1 MKKIIISFIFVMC
14 IAGLLFAELDF
25 CDKTVLV
32 VLRPE
37 FSEYAGSRSAD
48 FFGSFEKVSVE
59 NIFQIHN
66 EATIRAL
73 NERNPGEFR
82 SIYKI
87 TLPTND
93 KAKVLEAIEELNT
106 IEGIESAT
114 PDYIT
119 TTTLIPNDE
128 YWNHPGLWALWGT
141 HGVKGPEAWD
151 IATGSHT
158 VRVGVSD
165 TGIANHPDLNAN
177 IDRTVGW
184 NFASNNS
191 NTTDT
196 NSHGTRSAGIV
207 GAVGNNGIG
216 TVGINWNVTL
226 IPLRIAEG
234 SSSNES
240 IMTAALNHAASFWGT
255 PDEIQIVTMS
265 FSGYGRLT
273 GLRAAINNFPGLFVW
288 SAGND
293 GVDIDSRLPQF
304 GSFNLPNLLAVGA
317 IDVNGQRSDWG
328 GGQSSAYSSSGEHVH
343 VFAPGTDGYTTSLNN
358 GYQSY
363 GGTSM
368 AAPHGAGVAA
378 LLLSI
383 NPNLTAAELKVLIT
397 NNYDNITINTPHGS
411 QVVKR
416 LNAFKPAQLIAYDYD
431 LAAAE
436 LTGPSSMTQ
445 HETSTFTINVRNN
458 GKMPATG
465 YTVRLMQVGNDTPLV
480 STPGLY
486 MLQGISY
493 NFTLDW
499 TPSFVGQ
506 VQIYGQIVWAWD
518 ENPDNN
524 QTAPQSFSIHPEG
537 VYEILVGD
545 PNSNFGRNDSFI
557 NYLTQNSITQT
568 IYHENEL
575 MLGEI
580 QQMNVRFTS
589 APSLVGEN
597 VEIKLY
603 LAQTT
608 KSQFSN
614 NTDWIDYDNF
624 TLVFQGALPVNNS
637 GSYPVEIYFDTPY
650 AYSGGNLAV
659 MAIKDHNVQYG
670 GGNVFQFTH
679 LLGQYRTIIW
689 GSNNAGSPP
698 TNPFPT
704 SHGFLEGVTNA
715 NFIILAG
722 LGSPRNLEAISG
734 NGVVQ
739 LSWQPPTTGLDD
751 LIGYQ
756 LYRNDST
763 ITTVISSLNYTDTAV
778 TNGQIYTY
786 FVRAIYTDQEQSP
799 PSNTVYG
806 YPDNIVAPGGIS
818 LQRQENNVTVSWTMP
833 NVGNGFIRTENVGNG
848 FVRSENNDTS
858 TSPPLS
864 YFMGGANAS
873 SSTTESQSEIGT
885 TENGRA
891 FLGFNVYR
899 NGVRLT
905 QSPISEQSYQDN
917 NLPADI
923 QYTYGVSTVYHRG
936 ESEIISDSI
945 IVPTYN
951 PPREL
956 VAMGDVESVNLEWTT
971 PLSQTF
977 GTLAGY
983 IINRDD
989 VDLNTL
995 QNIVT
1000 TPYFTDIDVIAGQN
1014 YVYRVK
1020 SVYTGQI
1027 EGESVYTNPEN
1038 ATPIDNILAPVYIM
1052 AEIVGND
1059 IVVSWT
1065 MPDAQTSLRD
1075 KKQSSEQFIILNRA
1089 FIEYELERNDIPLT
1103 QTSSQTYTDISPE
1116 QDVSYIYRVRAIY
1129 DTGVSEWTESPT
1141 ILIPRFN
1148 PVSELVSIIQNVGVL
1163 LMWTEPEEQNH
1174 GTPRYYNISRNGET
1188 IITVDYLVPV
1198 YLDTDVDYDVEYLYE
1213 VSVIYD
1219 EPNGESVAVSTS
1231 INTPIAFPITN
1242 PHGEYI
1248 DGGVS
1253 LTLTAP
1259 EPNFGSVTGYTIYRD
1274 GSLVNYV
1281 TTTSY
1286 IDNDVSF
1293 GVYIYSIISLYTQ
1306 PAGQSEAVTID
1317 VYVSDD
1323 DDIQPLLITELLGNY
1338 PNPFN
1343 PETTISFNI
1352 AVDSIVSID
1361 IYNIRGHLVKTLL
1374 NNHLQQGN
1382 HTVIWNGIDNHG
1394 QQVSSG
1400 VYFYQ
1405 MRTADYSEIK
1415 RMVLLK

>member
-1 MKKIIISFIFVMC
+1 MRKLIFSIIFLMSLT
-14 IAGLLFAELDF
+14 GLLFAELDF

-37 FSEYAGSRSAD
+37 FSEYTGSRSAD
-48 FFGSFEKVSVE
+48 FFGNFEKVSVE

-66 EATIRAL
+66 EAAIRAM

-93 KAKVLEAIEELNT
+93 KTKVLEAIEELKT

-128 YWNHPGLWALWGT
+128 HWNHPGLWALWGT

-151 IATGSHT
+151 IATGSHS

-177 IDRTVGW
+177 LDRTAGW

-216 TVGINWNVTL
+216 TVGVNWNVTL

-240 IMTAALNHAASFWGT
+240 IMTAAVTHATNLWGT
-255 PDEIQIVTMS
+255 EDEMQIVTMS

-273 GLRAAINNFPGLFVW
+273 GLRAAINSFPGLFVW

-293 GVDIDSRLPQF
+293 GVDVDSRLAQF
-304 GSFNLPNLLAVGA
+304 GSFNLPNLLSVGA
-317 IDVNGQRSDWG
+317 IDVNGQRSIWG

-358 GYQSY
+358 GYQDY

-383 NPNLTAAELKVLIT
+383 NPSLNAAELKQLII

-416 LNAFKPAQLIAYDYD
+416 LNAFKPAQLIAFDYD
-431 LAAAE
+431 LVAAE
-436 LTGPSSMTQ
+436 LTGPTSMTQ
-445 HETSTFTINVRNN
+445 YETSTFTINVRNN

-465 YTVRLMQVGNDTPLV
+465 YTVRLMQVGNDTPLA
-480 STPGLY
+480 SIPGLY
-486 MLQGISY
+486 MLQGIAY
-493 NFTLDW
+493 NFSLDW
-499 TPSFVGQ
+499 TPTFVGQ
-506 VQIYGQIVWAWD
+506 VQLYGQIVWTLD

-537 VYEILVGD
+537 VYEIMVGD
-545 PNSNFGRNDSFI
+545 PNSTFGRNDSFI

-580 QQMNVRFTS
+580 QQMNVRFTG
-589 APSLVGEN
+589 AQTLVGEN
-597 VEIKLY
+597 VEVKIY

-614 NTDWIDYDNF
+614 STDWIAFENF
-624 TLVFQGALPVNNS
+624 TQVFQGSLPVNNS
-637 GSYPVEIYFDTPY
+637 GNYPIEIYFDTPY

-659 MAIKDHNVQYG
+659 MAVKDHNVQYG
-670 GGNVFQFTH
+670 SGNIFQFTH

-698 TNPFPT
+698 TNPFPA

-722 LGSPRNLEAISG
+722 LGSPRNLEATSG

-739 LSWQPPTTGLDD
+739 LSWLPPTSGLDD
-751 LIGYQ
+751 LVGYQ
-756 LYRNDST
+756 LYRNDNA
-763 ITTVISSLNYTDTAV
+763 ITSVISGLNYTDNSV

-806 YPDNIVAPGGIS
+806 YPDNIVAPGSIS

-833 NVGNGFIRTENVGNG
+833 NVGKAL
-848 FVRSENNDTS
+848 VRSDESTETS
-858 TSPPLS
+858 S
-864 YFMGGANAS
+864 G
-873 SSTTESQSEIGT
+873 TTESQSEIGTTERQSEIGT

-899 NGVRLT
+899 NGVRIT
-905 QSPISEQSYQDN
+905 QNPISELTYHDN
-917 NLPADI
+917 NLTADN

-945 IVPTYN
+945 IVPLYN
-951 PPREL
+951 PPYEL
-956 VAMGDVESVNLEWTT
+956 EAVGNIEVVNLEWAA
-971 PLSQTF
+971 PIPQTF

-1020 SVYTGQI
+1020 AVYTGQI
-1027 EGESVYTNPEN
+1027 EGESIFTNPVN
-1038 ATPIDNILAPVYIM
+1038 ATPIDNILAPVYISV
-1052 AEIVGND
+1052 EVVGND
-1059 IVVSWT
+1059 IVVIWT
-1065 MPDAQTSLRD
+1065 MPDAQTLLRD
-1075 KKQSSEQFIILNRA
+1075 TNQSSEQFLILNSEFLIQRA
-1089 FIEYELERNDIPLT
+1089 FIEYELERNDTPLT
-1103 QTSSQTYTDISPE
+1103 QTTSQTYTDLSPE
-1116 QDVSYIYRVRAIY
+1116 HDVNYVYRVRAIY

-1148 PVSELVSIIQNVGVL
+1148 PISELVSIIQNVGVL
-1163 LMWTEPEEQNH
+1163 LMWTEPEEQNN
-1174 GTPRYYNISRNGET
+1174 GTPRSYKISRNGET
-1188 IITVDYLVPV
+1188 IITVDFLVPV

-1213 VSVIYD
+1213 VSVLYD
-1219 EPNGESVAVSTS
+1219 EPNGESVAVPTS
-1231 INTPIAFPITN
+1231 INTPIAYPATN
-1242 PHGEYI
+1242 LYGEYI
-1248 DGGVS
+1248 DGEVS
-1253 LTLTAP
+1253 LTWTAP
-1259 EPNFGSVTGYTIYRD
+1259 ETSFGNVAGYAIYRD

-1286 IDNDVSF
+1286 TDDDVSD
-1293 GVYIYSIISLYTQ
+1293 GVYVYSIVAAYTQ

-1317 VYVSDD
+1317 VYVSEDD
-1323 DDIQPLLITELLGNY
+1323 EIHPPLTTELLGNY

-1352 AVDSIVSID
+1352 AVESIVSID

-1382 HTVIWNGIDNHG
+1382 HSIIWNGIDNHG

-1400 VYFYQ
+1400 VYFYR
-1405 MRTADYSEIK
+1405 MVAGDVVETR
-1415 RMVLLK
+1415 RMVLMK